1 MTNDSKRIILEAR
14 IASLSRNLPANQ
26 KMINKA
32 IRRIRNIDNK

>member
-1 MTNDSKRIILEAR
+1 MTNNDKRIILEAR
-14 IASLSRNLPANQ
+14 IASLSRNLPANK

>member
-1 MTNDSKRIILEAR
+1 MTNNDKRVILEAR

-32 IRRIRNIDNK
+32 IRRIRNLDSK

>member
-1 MTNDSKRIILEAR
+1 MTNNDKRIILEAR

-32 IRRIRNIDNK
+32 IRRIRNLDNK

>member
-1 MTNDSKRIILEAR
+1 MTNDSKRIILKAR